1 MFSIIMLTAAYR
13 TRHRKQWAGISIG
26 AVDMPEFDF
35 DRRFFGTL
43 VGHMRMVVE
52 MLINGT

>member
-1 MFSIIMLTAAYR
+1 MLTAAYR
-13 TRHRKQWAGISIG
+13 TRHRKQWAGISNG

-43 VGHMRMVVE
+43 VGHIRMVVE